1 MSKFAR
7 ELKNLD
13 EYHSPKKKKTLIKG
27 LPGSETSPRKNDSP
41 KRGNSQNPPKKVLKK
56 KDDLDNE
63 DIKEITEEKMQEN
76 KKENLQNS
84 MTKELRSSSKKSIA
98 KEDKE
103 EKEEIKI
110 NSSESDSKEEIKVEM
125 PSKIENKNN
134 PKKKNFSE
142 IVIDL
147 ENEEENINKRYQN
160 RRRVIRRKPKKKDS
174 DSDYSD
180 EDIKLEKNEIKTK
193 DEDSDIISIHEEE
206 RKIMNSIN
214 DKKSE
219 IISTPFGKLLH
230 ISKEYGFDAIMDNL
244 ITFLNTNESYASY
257 AKCGVGINK
266 DMIDVLKKINTE
278 TLNLYLIK
286 LLAYN
291 SRNNFK
297 ILNHYKTSNDQNFSL
312 FLKQRKKGKNPLLEI
327 ISKNIIDDS
336 DVTDDKYKIELD
348 SDDDDDEEEESS
360 SSSNEEDE
368 EDEDDDYSG
377 KKKKKFTRKPKY
389 FGGEEA
395 LGGKKTDKRK
405 GTYLHD
411 DQQYRFKHFH
421 MKDGV
426 LNCYWPKRN
435 NVKSLIFN
443 LYCWKFKCPGKMRV
457 NMIEETAYECAL
469 HRPHSGLDIQYY
481 IEELL

>member
-1 MSKFAR
+1 
-7 ELKNLD
+7 
-13 EYHSPKKKKTLIKG
+13 
-27 LPGSETSPRKNDSP
+27 
-41 KRGNSQNPPKKVLKK
+41 
-56 KDDLDNE
+56 
-63 DIKEITEEKMQEN
+63 MQEN

-193 DEDSDIISIHEEE
+193 DSDIISIHEEE

-257 AKCGVGINK
+257 AKYGVGINK

-348 SDDDDDEEEESS
+348 SDDDDDEEEES

-481 IEELL
+481 IEEFPDLIDKGWEHIQYDIMNGEKILMWKH